1 MFGTNELILVNLVLS
16 AILTGLIWTI
26 QIVHYPGF
34 MGVGTQDFL
43 AYQQQHM
50 RTISYVVVPLML
62 SELAATVFLLFRTP
76 AFCTK
81 EIYTAAVM
89 VGIIWVTTMLVSSP
103 LHGKLASQG
112 YDTEIIRRLV
122 ATNWIRT
129 IAWTVRTAI
138 LSGVIWYMLKHPSHA

>member
-1 MFGTNELILVNLVLS
+1 VFGTNELILVNLILS
-16 AILTGLIWTI
+16 AVLTGLIWTI

-43 AYQQQHM
+43 AYQHQHM
-50 RTISYVVVPLML
+50 RTISYVVVPLMV
-62 SELAATVFLLFRTP
+62 SELAVTVFLLFRTP

-81 EIYTAAVM
+81 EMYAAAAM
-89 VGIIWVTTMLVSSP
+89 VGIIWITTMFVSSP

-112 YDTEIIRRLV
+112 YDAELIRRLV

-129 IAWTVRTAI
+129 VAWTIRTGI
-138 LSGVIWYMLKHPSHA
+138 LAGVIWNILKHSSHA